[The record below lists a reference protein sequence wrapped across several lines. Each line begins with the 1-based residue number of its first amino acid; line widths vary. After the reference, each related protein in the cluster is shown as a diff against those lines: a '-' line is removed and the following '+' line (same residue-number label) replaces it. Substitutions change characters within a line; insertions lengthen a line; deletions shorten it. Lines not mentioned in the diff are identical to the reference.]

1 MFEILR
7 HNLKMTNGHEIP
19 VFGLGTWELEGR
31 TCEETVRRA
40 LDMGYRHIDTAEAY
54 GNESHIGRALQGFN
68 RSDLFI
74 TSKVSSS
81 HLWKKDLIEACKRS
95 LDRLATDYLDL
106 YLVHWPNEEIPLKDT
121 MDGMSHLVEDGLIRG
136 IGVSNF
142 NIDWMKRA
150 IMFSRIPV
158 VNNQVEYNPY
168 VNENKLHEFCQTNNV
183 TLTAYSPLA
192 RGRVLHDH
200 TLIEIGKN
208 HGKSPAQVTLK
219 WLLRKGVIV
228 IPKASSEE
236 HLRSNAEMDDWD
248 LSPEEMEKIDAIES
262 ETRLY
267 NTTYT

>member
-1 MFEILR
+1 MFEMLR
-7 HNLKMTNGHEIP
+7 QNLKLKNGHAIP
-19 VFGLGTWELEGR
+19 VLGLGTWELEGK
-31 TCEETVRRA
+31 TCEETVRQA

-54 GNESHIGRALQGFN
+54 GNEARIGNALQGFD

-74 TSKVSSS
+74 VSKVSSS
-81 HLWKKDLIEACKRS
+81 HLWKKDLMDACKRS

-121 MDGMSHLVEDGLIRG
+121 MDGMSQLVENGLVRG

-150 IMFSRIPV
+150 IMFSRIPI
-158 VNNQVEYNPY
+158 VNNQVEYHPY
-168 VNENKLHEFCQTNNV
+168 MNQDKLFEFCLANNAV
-183 TLTAYSPLA
+183 LTAYSPLA

-200 TLIEIGKN
+200 TLIEIGKG
-208 HGKSPAQVTLK
+208 HGKSPAQVALK
-219 WLLRKGVIV
+219 WLLQKGAVV

-236 HLRSNAEMDDWD
+236 HLRANADMDDWE
-248 LSPEEMEKIDAIES
+248 LSPEEMEKINAIES